1 MTALI
6 LLTVCMLVAALL
18 ARRGPGPAV
27 PPALADGLNWW
38 VINIALPATIL
49 ELVPGLHFD
58 AGLWFLILP
67 QWVGY
72 LLAFLLFRW
81 LGRRLHWS
89 IGRVGA
95 LTLTCGLS
103 NTAFIGYPM
112 LEALR
117 GTGAQTLAVVADQL
131 GCFISLSVGGVLT
144 AVLYGQQG
152 VPRMLDITRKIMVF
166 PPFVALMVAV
176 VAGALGGWPTALLPI
191 LHRIGQTLAPLAL
204 FSVALSLQ
212 PKLPRGARLA
222 LGLGLGWKLGLAPLL
237 TYLSGDA
244 LQISTPTEAVSVL
257 EMGMGPMLTGA
268 ILSQQYR
275 LEPELANAALGLGIL
290 LSFLTVPAWNLLF

>member
-6 LLTVCMLVAALL
+6 LLTVCMLGTALL
-18 ARRGPGPAV
+18 ARRGPGAPV
-27 PPALADGLNWW
+27 PPALAEGLNWW
-38 VINIALPATIL
+38 VINVALPATIL
-49 ELVPGLHFD
+49 ELVPGLRFE
-58 AGLWFLILP
+58 AGLWFLVLP
-67 QWVGY
+67 QWLGY

-89 IGRVGA
+89 TGRVGA

-112 LEALR
+112 IEALR
-117 GTGAQTLAVVADQL
+117 GAGAQSLAVVADQL

-144 AVLYGQQG
+144 AVLYAQQRA
-152 VPRMLDITRKIMVF
+152 PRLVDIARKIVVF

-176 VAGALGGWPTALLPI
+176 VAAALGGWPTALLPI

-204 FSVALSLQ
+204 FSVAFSLQ
-212 PKLPRGARLA
+212 LQLPRGARAA
-222 LGLGLGWKLGLAPLL
+222 LGLGLAWKLGLAPLL
-237 TYLSGDA
+237 TCLTGSA
-244 LQISTPTEAVSVL
+244 LRISEPTQAVSVL

-268 ILSQQYR
+268 ILAQQYR
-275 LEPELANAALGLGIL
+275 HEPELANAALGIGIL
-290 LSFLTVPAWNLLF
+290 LSFLSVPAWNLLF